1 MKAVLLNGS
10 PREGNSY
17 TALAA
22 LKKGFAHIEDLVIE
36 EIAAG
41 DVSVSPCLACE
52 VCHDS
57 GMCVFD
63 DDTNEIMDDIVSA
76 DVIVFA
82 TPVYWWGITAQ
93 LKLIIDKFYSRSS
106 QLMECKKQVGIIV
119 VGQRPVEDTQ
129 YALIRKQFEC
139 ISDYLGWDIAFY
151 NAYSAYDAGDLAE
164 NADAIAELE
173 GLWKEIK

>member
-22 LKKGFAHIEDLVIE
+22 LKKGFTHIEDLVIE

-63 DDTNEIMDDIVSA
+63 DDTNEIMVILSA
-76 DVIVFA
+76 
-82 TPVYWWGITAQ
+82 
-93 LKLIIDKFYSRSS
+93 LMSSSS
-106 QLMECKKQVGIIV
+106 QHL
-119 VGQRPVEDTQ
+119 
-129 YALIRKQFEC
+129 C
-139 ISDYLGWDIAFY
+139 IGGASQP
-151 NAYSAYDAGDLAE
+151 S
-164 NADAIAELE
+164 
-173 GLWKEIK
+173 